1 MRQLISKMVQKF
13 HSHEHSCTLK
23 NISQN
28 WRKEI
33 SLFWKV
39 IRVHLKKHMHLLEEI
54 LIDYNIRIDWQWR
67 YVSKCGGRNL
77 ANSTTTEKRTMTH
90 SVSIRQFLLLT
101 STKTSYFRLF
111 FCGSWYCY
119 EFSRL
124 PLCEVCYV
132 CVNLLNAAKRSIFSC
147 CSRAR

>member
-54 LIDYNIRIDWQWR
+54 GTDRLQYQDRLTMEICFEMRGQKLGQLNNNWKENYDSLGFDTAVSTAYIHENI
-67 YVSKCGGRNL
+67 
-77 ANSTTTEKRTMTH
+77 
-90 SVSIRQFLLLT
+90 LL
-101 STKTSYFRLF
+101 SF
-111 FCGSWYCY
+111 
-119 EFSRL
+119 
-124 PLCEVCYV
+124 
-132 CVNLLNAAKRSIFSC
+132 IF
-147 CSRAR
+147 AVHDIVTNFPG